1 MALPKK
7 LNLTAWAPEIEGCGA
22 ELEIKWQVF
31 QTTKQGRQH
40 RSVLILKADR
50 YVIRQLMEQVAQM
63 QDRDRD
69 RDRLRAET
77 NRLGTELAPVVGR
90 GSGTS

>member
-1 MALPKK
+1 MSLPKN

-40 RSVLILKADR
+40 RSRLTLKVDR
-50 YVIRQLMEQVAQM
+50 HVVRQLMEQVAQM
-63 QDRDRD
+63 QDRDRE
-69 RDRLRAET
+69 RLSRET
-77 NRLGTELAPVVGR
+77 NRLGNELAPVVGR
-90 GSGTS
+90 SSGAG